1 MQKHLLMRLKNTVFK
16 NVLEGVQAYFSAF
29 QLLNK
34 LKLWRYFALPIF
46 ISFFTAGII
55 ITSAYGFSETI
66 GNYIASF
73 WFFDSGKEFVSGAG
87 RLMGV
92 FLILVFGLIF
102 YRHIVMA
109 FSAPFMTPVS
119 EKIEAYFTGYVH
131 EAPSF
136 SSSLLRAIKINVR
149 NLVKELLYIFPLFFL
164 SLIPIIGI
172 VFTILIFL
180 IQAYYA
186 GFGNMD
192 YTLERHF
199 KYKESI
205 SFVKENKG
213 IAIGNGIVFILLLM
227 IPLIGIILA
236 LPLSV
241 VSASKQT
248 VKRIHQVE

>member
-1 MQKHLLMRLKNTVFK
+1 M
-16 NVLEGVQAYFSAF
+16 S
-29 QLLNK
+29 
-34 LKLWRYFALPIF
+34 
-46 ISFFTAGII
+46 
-55 ITSAYGFSETI
+55 
-66 GNYIASF
+66 
-73 WFFDSGKEFVSGAG
+73 
-87 RLMGV
+87 
-92 FLILVFGLIF
+92 
-102 YRHIVMA
+102 

-119 EKIEAYFTGYVH
+119 EKIEAHFTGYVH

-136 SSSLLRAIKINVR
+136 SSSLLRAFKINIR
-149 NLVKELLYIFPLFFL
+149 NLGKELLYIFPLLFL

-248 VKRIHQVE
+248 VKRIYQVE